1 MTVGV
6 FLTNS
11 TIPAILTHNEN
22 TDKDQGIM
30 KKRNEL
36 ISALSPLRPIS
47 IIDTTT
53 GEYVSLAV
61 LEEKIGTVI
70 ETVFSE
76 TKRLYFEHKP
86 VLTQKLADYTGT
98 PQAAEFARQNGY
110 STSFITTLPKPVKA
124 KSRLEK
130 LVQFKLVSETDSYVK
145 NTDPDKKEHS
155 FNKTINLGAVDKQ
168 MANISL
174 DGSELNLVWKC
185 WDAEYYITFQLP
197 AYVMKRNI
205 VKFSLPIV
213 KRSKKTGRFE
223 FIFNLFELMKPRNGN
238 KHKVGIDLGKV
249 IPYSMAVVNKQGQRV
264 ASYETS
270 PRLTRLARK
279 RERLLSESW
288 RINTKVE
295 NRAKRGLSSPVQEME
310 LSRVT
315 NKTTRLTKTVAQQT
329 GSEIAKKLAK
339 HNSNLIHVEDLSWVS
354 GSKNSKIG
362 SSRWSHSQH
371 QEAITHTTSRI
382 GFKTKKVSPKNTSQ
396 SCHGCKAKITHRKN
410 RTVWCGECKSTL
422 DRDFNAAMNI
432 AKFVF
437 PVSKKLNGGTT
448 GNSGVTQVTSKEVF
462 SENLPLFCHS
472 LTRMA
477 T

>member
-1 MTVGV
+1 
-6 FLTNS
+6 
-11 TIPAILTHNEN
+11 
-22 TDKDQGIM
+22 M

-47 IIDTTT
+47 VIDTST
-53 GEYVSLAV
+53 GEYVSMTV
-61 LEEKIGTVI
+61 LEEKIETVI

-76 TKRLYFEHKP
+76 TKRLYAEHKAE
-86 VLTQKLADYTGT
+86 LCGKLADYTGS

-110 STSFITTLPKPVKA
+110 VTSFTTTLPKPVKA

-145 NTDPDKKEHS
+145 NTNPDKKEHT
-155 FNKTINLGAVDKQ
+155 FNRTINLGAVDKQ
-168 MANISL
+168 MAGLSL
-174 DGSELNLVWKC
+174 DGSDLNLMWKC
-185 WDAEYYITFQLP
+185 WDTEYYITFQLP
-197 AYVMKRNI
+197 SYVMKRNV

-223 FIFNLFELMKPRNGN
+223 FIFNVFELMKPRKGN
-238 KHKVGIDLGKV
+238 KYKVGIDLGKV

-264 ASYETS
+264 ASYESS
-270 PRLTRLARK
+270 PRLTQLSRK
-279 RERLLSESW
+279 RERLMSESW
-288 RINTKVE
+288 NIKAKIE
-295 NRAKRGLSSPVQEME
+295 NRAKRGLSSPVQEIE

-339 HNSNLIHVEDLSWVS
+339 HNSNLIHVENLSWIS

-362 SSRWSHSQH
+362 SSRWSHSQQ
-371 QEAITHTTSRI
+371 QEAIIHATSRI
-382 GFKTKKVSPKNTSQ
+382 GYKTKKVSPRNTSQ
-396 SCHGCKAKITHRKN
+396 SCHGCKATIIHRKN
-410 RTVWCGECKSTL
+410 RTVWCGECRTTL

-437 PVSKKLNGGTT
+437 PVSKKLNGDTT
-448 GNSGVTQVTSKEVF
+448 GNSGVTFAESKEVLQ
-462 SENLPLFCHS
+462 ENLLLFCHS